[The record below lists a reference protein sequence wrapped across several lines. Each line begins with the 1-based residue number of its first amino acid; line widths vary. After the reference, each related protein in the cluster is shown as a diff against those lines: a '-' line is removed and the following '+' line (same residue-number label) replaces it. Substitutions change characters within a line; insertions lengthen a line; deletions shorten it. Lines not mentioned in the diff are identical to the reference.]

1 MHRRGDPFTYFKP
14 GVEDRIMS
22 GTSDYGEL
30 FAALQKA
37 NPNVDMGCVLDPGGK
52 VLFTAGGWDLTADA
66 EKVLKTWKEH
76 GPRLEIQGTGYSMLR
91 SEPESLVSTNLAKK
105 GSVVGSITKGGNFF
119 IAHLLPTSVE
129 QAGKDYIDVA
139 RTAAKMK

>member
-1 MHRRGDPFTYFKP
+1 
-14 GVEDRIMS
+14 MS
-22 GTSDYGEL
+22 ENYGEL
-30 FAALQKA
+30 FASLHKA
-37 NPNVDMGCVLDPGGK
+37 NANIDMGCVLTVDGK
-52 VLFTAGGWDLTADA
+52 VLFTAGGWDVSADA
-66 EKVLKTWKEH
+66 VKVLKTWKEH

-119 IAHLLPTSVE
+119 ITHLLPTSVE

>member
-1 MHRRGDPFTYFKP
+1 
-14 GVEDRIMS
+14 MS
-22 GTSDYGEL
+22 GNANYGEL

-37 NPNVDMGCVLDPGGK
+37 NANVDMGCVLAADGK
-52 VLFTAGGWDLTADA
+52 ILFIAGGWDVTADA
-66 EKVLKTWKEH
+66 AKLLQTWKEH
-76 GPRLEIQGTGYSMLR
+76 GPRLEIQGIGYSVLR
-91 SEPESLVSTNLAKK
+91 SEPESLVSTNLSRK